1 MNLNQSCSPQLNRMK
16 DKNHRL
22 AQLKKVCVTKYFLNK
37 HTVSGRKLPLTL
49 LLKLNMKKK
58 PKPNHHPIRGH

>member
-22 AQLKKVCVTKYFLNK
+22 AQLKKVYVTKYFLNK
-37 HTVSGRKLPLTL
+37 HTISGRKSPLTL
-49 LLKLNMKKK
+49 LLKLNIKKEK
-58 PKPNHHPIRGH
+58 SSHHPIHGL